1 MIRNSFSSGVED
13 MSISQQ
19 NDKHWD
25 LQDSPS
31 VYGKEFYMHESKIY
45 NFSIMQK
52 IGIQYELYEVFHE
65 S

>member
-1 MIRNSFSSGVED
+1 